1 MSISKYVNF
10 AKRMNEMA
18 KQNDKHVASYE
29 NGLPRIGGYRARD
42 AYREELKRLSK
53 GQTSVFEDQ
62 QRENER
68 RRRETEERDRR
79 ASANLQRQNQM
90 LVTMCCI
97 L

>member
-1 MSISKYVNF
+1 
-10 AKRMNEMA
+10 MNEMA

-42 AYREELKRLSK
+42 AYREELKRQSTKRALDEERK
-53 GQTSVFEDQ
+53 RED
-62 QRENER
+62 ER
-68 RRRETEERDRR
+68 RKRETEERNRR
-79 ASANLQRQNQM
+79 SSENLHRQNQM